1 MEVIVGIRVRLRSVV
16 WGRGSLK
23 GIRGVIG
30 RGIVGLLVEGSVVG
44 RVCADVRLV
53 RFYLCAL
60 ILWIW
65 LGGCH
70 M

>member
-1 MEVIVGIRVRLRSVV
+1 MIVGIRVRLRSVV

-53 RFYLCAL
+53 RF
-60 ILWIW
+60 
-65 LGGCH
+65 
-70 M
+70 